1 MDYTTLVDDKR
12 LDSFI
17 RLIDVIDANLP
28 DGFEKTT
35 DGKGVHYV
43 VPLSMYPPGYHV
55 TPGTPLP
62 FISVIAQKNHV
73 ALYHMGVYADEDV
86 LRWFEQAYAERV
98 STKLDMGKSCIRFK
112 NVLHIPYDLIGE
124 LAAKM
129 TPERWIKLYGGNR
142 R

>member
-55 TPGTPLP
+55 TPGAPLP
-62 FISVIAQKNHV
+62 FLSVIAQKNHV

-98 STKLDMGKSCIRFK
+98 PTKLDMGKSCIRFK
-112 NVLHIPYDLIGE
+112 HVKHIPYDLIGE
-124 LAAKM
+124 LVAKM
-129 TPERWIKLYGGNR
+129 TPDEWVATYTGR
-142 R
+142 

>member
-62 FISVIAQKNHV
+62 FLSVIAQKNHV

-98 STKLDMGKSCIRFK
+98 PTKLDMGKSCIRFK
-112 NVLHIPYDLIGE
+112 NVKHIPYDLIGE
-124 LAAKM
+124 LVAKM
-129 TPERWIKLYGGNR
+129 TPDEWVATYTGR
-142 R
+142 

>member
-12 LDSFI
+12 LDAFI

-35 DGKGVHYV
+35 DGNGIHYV
-43 VPLSMYPPGYHV
+43 VPLSTYPPGYHV

-62 FISVIAQKNHV
+62 FLSVIAQKNHV

-86 LRWFEQAYAERV
+86 LRWFEQAYAAQV
-98 STKLDMGKSCIRFK
+98 PTKIDMGKSCIRFK
-112 NVLHIPYDLIGE
+112 NMKHIPYDLIGE
-124 LAAKM
+124 LVAKM
-129 TPERWIKLYGGNR
+129 TPEQWIAAYEHNR

>member
-86 LRWFEQAYAERV
+86 LHWFEQAYAERV
-98 STKLDMGKSCIRFK
+98 PTKLDMGKSCIRFK

-142 R
+142 G

>member
-43 VPLSMYPPGYHV
+43 VPLSTYPPGYHV

-98 STKLDMGKSCIRFK
+98 PTKLDMGKSCIRFK

-129 TPERWIKLYGGNR
+129 TPERWIELYGGNR

>member
-86 LRWFEQAYAERV
+86 FRWFEQAYAERV
-98 STKLDMGKSCIRFK
+98 PTKLDMGKSCIRFK

-124 LAAKM
+124 LAANM
-129 TPERWIKLYGGNR
+129 TPERWIELYGGNR

>member
-55 TPGTPLP
+55 TPGIPLP
-62 FISVIAQKNHV
+62 FLSVIAQKNHV

-98 STKLDMGKSCIRFK
+98 PTKLDMGKSCIRFK
-112 NVLHIPYDLIGE
+112 HVKHIPYDLIGE
-124 LAAKM
+124 LVAKM
-129 TPERWIKLYGGNR
+129 TPDEWVATYTGR
-142 R
+142 